1 MKKRKS
7 LNSMR
12 AAVGMAIATLLTTCL
27 IGGTLARY
35 TASAGSV
42 DVARVAYWG
51 FDDVGTIDLD
61 GLFSPT
67 YTNVTSSR
75 GDDVIA
81 PGTEGQASFAFTY
94 QPNSVIRAPEVAYT
108 FTVGVEGEC
117 DDAIKVNPNIQ
128 FKLDDG
134 AYGTFDELISAVK
147 ALSGEAGG
155 TKQYAAGELPAA
167 FGENANTHTVSW
179 RWLFTDTADPATQ
192 DALDT
197 ALGNDPS
204 EPSCEIRIAITATQI
219 D

>member
-1 MKKRKS
+1 MKKKKS
-7 LNSMR
+7 LNSIR
-12 AAVGMAIATLLTTCL
+12 TAVGMAIAALLTTCL

-35 TASAGSV
+35 TASAGAV

-51 FDDVGTIDLD
+51 FDNAGTIELD
-61 GLFSPT
+61 DLFSPN
-67 YTNVTSSR
+67 YTNVTSAR

-81 PGTEGQASFAFTY
+81 PGTEGQASFAFEY
-94 QPNSVIRAPEVAYT
+94 QPNSVIQAPEVAYT
-108 FTVGVEGEC
+108 FSVAAEGEC
-117 DDAIKVNPNIQ
+117 NNAIRSNPNIQ

-134 AYGTFDELISAVK
+134 EFGTFDALVNALK

-167 FGENANTHTVSW
+167 FGGTANTHTVYW
-179 RWLFTDTADPATQ
+179 RWLFTDQADPATQ
-192 DALDT
+192 DARDT

-204 EPSCEIRIAITATQI
+204 EPSCLIRITISATQI